1 MKSISRLLFSIFLLL
16 SMLTSQSASEAIRL
30 LENEMGFGAR
40 SLGMGGANIAL
51 GDDPSDMYWNPAGL
65 AGIINKTFYIETN
78 NLNYNNNTTYLDQTT
93 GNLLQKFGQF
103 NGFGIAYPIP
113 SVRGSMVVAVGYN
126 RILNYD
132 ALMSFSGFSLQDNT
146 LDFPINIDGVEKNYQ
161 FSEKVQRSEQVI
173 SNGGMEQL
181 TFSFGIALSP
191 TVSGGISV
199 SRLTGNEEYEFE
211 FSQEDLQNTYSQFPA
226 DFNQYNLKQSLITK
240 TSGWNIRGGLRSF
253 LNEWLRFGIA
263 LSLPYTIHVEEYH
276 GTEEKLTFDNGDKS
290 DATVTGN
297 YDYKVH
303 APLIGDVGMAL
314 ISENLAISAS
324 LRFKDWSATEFNL
337 NNLSRN
343 SDDYA
348 LLEEENS
355 VLTFQYRPVIQLR
368 VGVEYLK
375 EFNDSF
381 GITFRAGGGL
391 IPSPDRDSKE
401 DKSYTTIGL
410 GIPIGNAIMLD
421 AAYIFSQWEKI
432 SRDWYTPAGA
442 TEEVQSDRFLVN
454 FSYLF

>member
-1 MKSISRLLFSIFLLL
+1 
-16 SMLTSQSASEAIRL
+16 
-30 LENEMGFGAR
+30 
-40 SLGMGGANIAL
+40 
-51 GDDPSDMYWNPAGL
+51 
-65 AGIINKTFYIETN
+65 
-78 NLNYNNNTTYLDQTT
+78 
-93 GNLLQKFGQF
+93 
-103 NGFGIAYPIP
+103 
-113 SVRGSMVVAVGYN
+113 MVVAVGYN

-199 SRLTGNEEYEFE
+199 SRLTGKEEYEFK

-226 DFNQYNLKQSLITK
+226 DFNEYNLKESLITK
-240 TSGWNIRGGLRSF
+240 TSGWNIRGGLRSS

-263 LSLPYTIHVEEYH
+263 LSLPYTIHVKEQHGIDEE
-276 GTEEKLTFDNGDKS
+276 LTFDNGDKS

-303 APLIGDVGMAL
+303 VPLIGDVGMAL
-314 ISENLAISAS
+314 TSENLAISAS

-337 NNLSRN
+337 DNLSRD

-355 VLTFQYRPVIQLR
+355 ALTFQYHSVMQLR

-391 IPSPDRDSKE
+391 IPSPDVESKE

-410 GIPIGNAIMLD
+410 GMPIGNAIMLD
-421 AAYIFSQWEKI
+421 AAYIFSQWEKK

>member
-1 MKSISRLLFSIFLLL
+1 MKSISRSLFSIFLLL
-16 SMLTSQSASEAIRL
+16 SILTSQSASEAIRL

-113 SVRGSMVVAVGYN
+113 TVKGSMVVAVGYN

-132 ALMSFSGFSLQDNT
+132 ALMSFSGFSIEDNT
-146 LDFPINIDGVEKNYQ
+146 LDFPINIDGVEKTYQ

-199 SRLTGNEEYEFE
+199 SRLTGKEEYEFE

-240 TSGWNIRGGLRSF
+240 TSGWNIRGGLRSSF
-253 LNEWLRFGIA
+253 NEWLRFGIA
-263 LSLPYTIHVEEYH
+263 LSLPYTIHVEERH
-276 GTEEKLTFDNGDKS
+276 GTDEILTFDNGDKS
-290 DATVTGN
+290 DETVTGN

-314 ISENLAISAS
+314 TSENLAISAS

-337 NNLSRN
+337 NNLSRD

-355 VLTFQYRPVIQLR
+355 VLTFQYHPVMQLR

-391 IPSPDRDSKE
+391 IPSPDGDSKV
-401 DKSYTTIGL
+401 DKSYTTMGL
-410 GIPIGNAIMLD
+410 GIPIGNAIILD

-442 TEEVQSDRFLVN
+442 TEEVQSGRFLVN

>member
-1 MKSISRLLFSIFLLL
+1 MKSISRSLFSIFLLL
-16 SMLTSQSASEAIRL
+16 SILTSQSASEAIRL

-113 SVRGSMVVAVGYN
+113 TMRGSMVVAVGYN

-132 ALMSFSGFSLQDNT
+132 ALMSFSGFSIEDNT
-146 LDFPINIDGVEKNYQ
+146 LDFPINIDGVEKTYQ

-199 SRLTGNEEYEFE
+199 SRLTGKEEYEFK

-226 DFNQYNLKQSLITK
+226 DFDQYNLKQSLITK
-240 TSGWNIRGGLRSF
+240 TSGWNIRGGLRSSF
-253 LNEWLRFGIA
+253 NEWLRFGIA
-263 LSLPYTIHVEEYH
+263 LSLPYTIHVEERH
-276 GTEEKLTFDNGDKS
+276 GTDEILTFDNGDKS
-290 DATVTGN
+290 DETVTGN

-314 ISENLAISAS
+314 TSENLAISAS

-337 NNLSRN
+337 NNLSRD

-355 VLTFQYRPVIQLR
+355 VLTFQYHPVMQLR

-391 IPSPDRDSKE
+391 IPSPDGDSKV
-401 DKSYTTIGL
+401 DKSYTTMGL
-410 GIPIGNAIMLD
+410 GIPIGNAIILD

-442 TEEVQSDRFLVN
+442 TEEVQSGRFLVN